1 MIKYAIPCRVSYTQ
15 DGMECIIEGNIR
27 TNQLTLFMMNYIDF
41 VSVGVVRSKLYK
53 KDIVK
58 IYETT
63 FGTDE
68 LVYEEGSSLSLNQL
82 SKKAQT

>member
-1 MIKYAIPCRVSYTQ
+1 MIKYAIPCRVNYTQ
-15 DGMECIIEGNIR
+15 DGEECIIEGNIR

-82 SKKAQT
+82 SKKART